1 MARVFLSVGSNL
13 GDRLGH
19 VRAAVARLRQVPEV
33 TFLTASRLYF
43 TEPWERQPG
52 GGAAGG
58 GAEDQADWF
67 YNCVVVVETSLDPL
81 ALLEHLQ
88 GIEGMLGRI
97 RTAASLEEQRY
108 EARTLDIDILL
119 YGDRVI
125 SAHDRLH
132 VPHLML
138 HERQFVLRP
147 LADLAPDLEHPV
159 LYETIQVL
167 LDRLE
172 DEHAVMPADVPERW
186 FEAEG

>member
-13 GDRLGH
+13 GDRLAH
-19 VRAAVARLRQVPEV
+19 LRAAVTRLRQLPDV

-43 TEPWERQPG
+43 TEPWERRPG
-52 GGAAGG
+52 ESP
-58 GAEDQADWF
+58 EDEEGWF
-67 YNCVVVVETSLDPL
+67 YNCVVAVETSLDPL
-81 ALLEHLQ
+81 ALLERLQ
-88 GIEGMLGRI
+88 LIERMLGRV
-97 RTAASLEEQRY
+97 RTSASPEDQRY

-138 HERQFVLRP
+138 HERGFVLRP
-147 LADLAPDLEHPV
+147 LADLAPDVEHPV
-159 LYETIQVL
+159 LYETIQEL

-172 DEHAVMPADVPERW
+172 DEHTVTPADVSVRW
-186 FEAEG
+186 FDLEA

>member
-19 VRAAVARLRQVPEV
+19 VRAAVARLRQTPEV

-43 TEPWERQPG
+43 TEPWERRR
-52 GGAAGG
+52 GGA
-58 GAEDQADWF
+58 AEDQADWF
-67 YNCVVVVETSLDPL
+67 YNCVVAVETSLDPL

-88 GIEGMLGRI
+88 SIEGMRGRI
-97 RTAASLEEQRY
+97 RTAASLEDQRY

-159 LYETIQVL
+159 LYETIQEL

-172 DEHAVMPADVPERW
+172 DEHTVMPADVPERW
-186 FEAEG
+186 FEPEG